1 MLFLDGVYA
10 QDSSGHYFFR
20 RTSPPTVG
28 QLHHLLQQISER
40 VARLLE
46 RRGMLERDEDN
57 SYLTLDGLE
66 KDSLKNIHS
75 HSLIHRVAI
84 IMSRRK

>member
-20 RTSPPTVG
+20 RTSPPTVA

-40 VARLLE
+40 VARFLE

-57 SYLTLDGLE
+57 SYLPWTVS
-66 KDSLKNIHS
+66 KKIRSKTFTAT
-75 HSLIHRVAI
+75 R
-84 IMSRRK
+84 